1 MAASDAV
8 LLCRTCGKPR
18 GENIAE
24 GTRCAACGRRQ
35 AIVLCLAVAVSTG
48 YWTFNSTQ
56 NASAALTAVA
66 VALVA
71 TPPALVTA
79 VLLHELAHAGA
90 ALVLG
95 QTLTRVLVGE
105 GTSLVR
111 IGGDPQLVFGSVV
124 LGNGLTTVLDLRA
137 AGYRS
142 RMCAMLL
149 FAPLVSAILAMA
161 SYVTTAEWPAP
172 ARTAALLFAGVN
184 ALMAV
189 LTSIPVTTFG
199 GRVWSDLASA
209 IYIARA
215 DANQIEEHMLLS
227 AQDRIAILVDAG
239 LHEARDRD
247 WSRRRCRR
255 AVLRPCAQPAGVRAS
270 SRRPAGRG
278 ARRGAPSSGR
288 RRGRARLAD
297 TWLDSWRDESVART
311 PPTSSRT
318 PAAAPSSSTARR

>member
-1 MAASDAV
+1 MAASDDV

-24 GTRCAACGRRQ
+24 GTRCAACGHRQ
-35 AIVLCLAVAVSTG
+35 AIVLCLAVTVSTG
-48 YWTFNSTQ
+48 YWAFNSTQ
-56 NASAALTAVA
+56 DASAALTAVA

-79 VLLHELAHAGA
+79 VLAHEFAHAGA

-111 IGGDPQLVFGSVV
+111 IGRDPQLVFGSVV
-124 LGNGLTTVLDLRA
+124 LGNGLTTVLDLKA

-149 FAPLVSAILAMA
+149 FAPLMSATLAMA
-161 SYVTTAEWPAP
+161 SYVTTAGWPAP

-209 IYIARA
+209 IYVARA
-215 DANQIEEHMLLS
+215 NANQIEEHMLLS
-227 AQDRIAILVDAG
+227 AQDRIAILVNAG
-239 LHEARDRD
+239 LHERAIETGRAAVAVAPTSGLACSLLAYALHHAGRQDEA
-247 WSRRRCRR
+247 R
-255 AVLRPCAQPAGVRAS
+255 AVARHALAEGVDDET
-270 SRRPAGRG
+270 RRYL
-278 ARRGAPSSGR
+278 ARFLEG
-288 RRGRARLAD
+288 
-297 TWLDSWRDESVART
+297 
-311 PPTSSRT
+311 
-318 PAAAPSSSTARR
+318 

>member
-1 MAASDAV
+1 MTSTESV
-8 LLCRTCGKPR
+8 RLCRTCGKPR
-18 GENIAE
+18 GENIAD
-24 GTRCAACGRRQ
+24 GTRCAVCGRRQ

-48 YWTFNSTQ
+48 SWTFNSTQ

-71 TPPALVTA
+71 TPPALVIA

-95 QTLTRVLVGE
+95 QRLTRVLVGE

-149 FAPLVSAILAMA
+149 FAPLTSAILAMA
-161 SYVTTAEWPAP
+161 SYVTTAAWPAP

-184 ALMAV
+184 AVMAV
-189 LTSIPVTTFG
+189 LTSIPVATFG

-227 AQDRIAILVDAG
+227 AQDRIAILADAG
-239 LHEARDRD
+239 LHKAAIET
-247 WSRRRCRR
+247 
-255 AVLRPCAQPAGVRAS
+255 
-270 SRRPAGRG
+270 
-278 ARRGAPSSGR
+278 
-288 RRGRARLAD
+288 GRAA
-297 TWLDSWRDESVART
+297 V
-311 PPTSSRT
+311 
-318 PAAAPSSSTARR
+318 AAAPSAGLAHSLLAFALHHAGRNEEAATVARDALASGVDEQSRGYLARFLEG

>member
-1 MAASDAV
+1 MAASDDL

-24 GTRCAACGRRQ
+24 GTRCAACGHRQ

-48 YWTFNSTQ
+48 YWAFNSTQ
-56 NASAALTAVA
+56 DASAALTAVA
-66 VALVA
+66 VVLLV

-79 VLLHELAHAGA
+79 VLAHELAHAGA

-95 QTLTRVLVGE
+95 QRLTRVLVGE

-111 IGGDPQLVFGSVV
+111 IGGDPQLVFGSVL
-124 LGNGLTTVLDLRA
+124 LGNGLTTVLDLRTT
-137 AGYRS
+137 GYRS

-149 FAPLVSAILAMA
+149 FAPLMSATLAMA
-161 SYVTTAEWPAP
+161 SYVTTAGWPAP
-172 ARTAALLFAGVN
+172 ARTAALLFACAN
-184 ALMAV
+184 TMMAV

-227 AQDRIAILVDAG
+227 AQDRIAILADAG
-239 LHEARDRD
+239 LHEGAIETARA
-247 WSRRRCRR
+247 
-255 AVLRPCAQPAGVRAS
+255 AV
-270 SRRPAGRG
+270 
-278 ARRGAPSSGR
+278 
-288 RRGRARLAD
+288 
-297 TWLDSWRDESVART
+297 
-311 PPTSSRT
+311 
-318 PAAAPSSSTARR
+318 AAAPSAGLAHSLLAYALHHAGRNDEAAAVARDAMASGVDQQSRGYLARFLER